1 MHQLHISN
9 IQHWAMG
16 MCYVICPAYITMPVC
31 TIQYFL
37 FQFGTLHIFMQYPPF
52 ASICSLLHSHYSL
65 LVHIY
70 DEASTQL
77 FVCMVNISINVCNAW
92 PLSLSL
98 CTPASHFKLPFV
110 ALSPQF
116 YATFVLPF
124 KHTCILGR
132 VENSIH
138 CMLHT
143 SCRSYNHIVLVC
155 ASVHHL

>member
-1 MHQLHISN
+1 
-9 IQHWAMG
+9 
-16 MCYVICPAYITMPVC
+16 MPVC

-70 DEASTQL
+70 DKASTQL

-98 CTPASHFKLPFV
+98 CTPASHFKLLFV

-124 KHTCILGR
+124 KHPNCTQLPYCACM
-132 VENSIH
+132 SIYKE
-138 CMLHT
+138 CCKC
-143 SCRSYNHIVLVC
+143 SSINGLVFFGVFFLL
-155 ASVHHL
+155 AHVDFSSLIA